1 MHFFYDQ
8 DVIYENIKNI
18 LKPKGKLLIT
28 DIWNSKSFLTF
39 LDKCKQHNFKILSIE
54 DLTNPTIEAIEKDI
68 EEVLPKFIDKV
79 SSKSIDAFLEI
90 QKERLTFFRHN
101 INRQYKFVVQI
112 R

>member
-1 MHFFYDQ
+1 
-8 DVIYENIKNI
+8 
-18 LKPKGKLLIT
+18 
-28 DIWNSKSFLTF
+28 
-39 LDKCKQHNFKILSIE
+39 NFKILSIE